1 MSAKRYFDP
10 IDSRVSFPDIE
21 KKIVSYWN
29 KNKIFE
35 KSLKKNEGKKSFVFY
50 EGPPTANGR
59 PGIHHV
65 LARSF
70 KDLFPRYH
78 TMKGEYSLRKGGWDT
93 HGLPVEIGVE
103 KELGISGKKDIE
115 NIVAGDRKASIA
127 KFNKLCRESVF
138 RFVNDWNDL
147 TERMGYWEDIKDP
160 YVTLSNDYIES
171 VWNIL
176 KDFYD
181 KGLLEKDYKVVP
193 YCPRCGTPLSSHE
206 LSLGYEDVEDPSIFI
221 RFHGVDEDVDFL
233 VWTTTPWT
241 LPGNVALAVN
251 PDATYVKIDDPK
263 RPFIVAKERLP
274 LIKNAK
280 VLSTFKG
287 SKLVGK
293 KYEPLYKFYDF
304 GPNAYQI
311 YAADFVSLE
320 EGTGI
325 VHTAV
330 MYGADDF
337 ALGKKHGLSMHHLV
351 NEEGKFTD
359 EVTLWKG
366 VFVKK
371 ADPLIIDDLKERGL
385 LFRLEKITHSY
396 PLCWRCKTPLLY
408 YAIQSWFIRTTKEK
422 QKIIEENNKTN
433 WIPKSI
439 KQGRMGKW
447 LDGMIDW
454 SLSRFRYWGTPLPL
468 WKCSKCGEDR
478 CVGSIRELED
488 LTGKKIK
495 KDFDLHKPYIDEL
508 TGKCEKCGGEMFRYP
523 EVIDVWFDSGAM
535 PFAQWHYPFENKEK
549 VDKGLQFPADF
560 IAEAQDQTRGWFYT
574 LLAVSTLYKGKN
586 SYKNVI
592 CSNLVLDKEGKK
604 MSKSVGNVVNPW
616 DEMDKFGADTIRWY
630 FYSGNISKPYLFD
643 EKYLTDINRGVFRIL
658 WNVYNFYITYANLDS
673 WKPAKKSGKLN
684 LENVLDKWIVSRLNN
699 TIKDVTES
707 LDKYSA
713 QKSVF
718 EIERF
723 ITDLSLWY
731 IRRSRERVGPAAD
744 DLKDKDAFY
753 AATYFVLTNLTKLIA
768 PFAPF
773 VSEEIF
779 TNLTKE
785 ESVHLQEWPLMDKKL
800 ILGKLEE
807 EMDEARKIVELAHA
821 QRKEKQIAVKQPLL
835 AVLVKS
841 PSKVSKE
848 VEKLIKDEI
857 NVKGIE
863 WSKGKTVSVKL
874 DTKITP
880 QLEEEAKARDLVRK
894 IQEERRKL
902 GMDLTQKVDVFS
914 QWFPRDKKLLNYIT
928 TKTLINKTSPGE
940 FKVVKSK

>member
-1 MSAKRYFDP
+1 MTKTYFEPVDP
-10 IDSRVSFPDIE
+10 KVDFPELE
-21 KKIVSYWN
+21 KKTVEYW
-29 KNKIFE
+29 KENKIFE
-35 KSLKKNEGKKSFVFY
+35 KSLEKNKGNKPFVFY

-78 TMKGEYSLRKGGWDT
+78 TMKGEYCLRKGGWDT

-115 NIVAGDRKASIA
+115 NLVPGNKKASIA
-127 KFNKLCRESVF
+127 KFNKLCKDSVF
-138 RFVNDWNDL
+138 RFVADWNNL
-147 TERMGYWEDIKDP
+147 TERMGYWEDLSNP
-160 YVTLSNDYIES
+160 YVTLSNEYIES
-171 VWNIL
+171 CWSIL
-176 KDFYD
+176 KNFYD

-251 PDATYVKIDDPK
+251 PEATYVKVDDPK
-263 RPFIVAKERLP
+263 RPFIVAKERLSV
-274 LIKNAK
+274 IKNAK

-287 SKLVGK
+287 SDLVGK

-304 GPNAYQI
+304 GEKAYQV
-311 YAADFVSLE
+311 YPADFVSLE

-337 ALGKKHGLSMHHLV
+337 ELGKKHGLTMHHLV

-371 ADPLIIDDLKERGL
+371 ADPLVIEDLKVRGL
-385 LFRLEKITHSY
+385 LYKLGKVVHSY

-422 QKIIEENNKTN
+422 KKIIEENSKTN
-433 WIPKSI
+433 WIPKHM
-439 KQGRMGKW
+439 KTGRMGKW

-454 SLSRFRYWGTPLPL
+454 TLSRFRYWGTPLPV
-468 WKCSKCGEDR
+468 WKCLECGEDK
-478 CVGSIRELED
+478 CIGNIGELEEFS
-488 LTGKKIK
+488 GKEFGKES
-495 KDFDLHKPYIDEL
+495 DLHKPYIDEVI
-508 TGKCEKCGGEMFRYP
+508 GKCEKCGGEMRRYP

-535 PFAQWHYPFENKEK
+535 PFAQWHYPFENREE

-560 IAEAQDQTRGWFYT
+560 IAEGQDQTRGWFYT

-592 CSNLVLDKEGKK
+592 SHNLVLDKNGKK
-604 MSKSVGNVVNPW
+604 MSKSVGNVVNPF
-616 DEMDKFGADTIRWY
+616 DEMDKFGADTVRWY
-630 FYSGNISKPYLFD
+630 FYSGNLAKPYLFD
-643 EKYLTDINRGVFRIL
+643 EKYLLDINRGVFRIL
-658 WNVYNFYITYANLDS
+658 WNVYNFYVTYANLDG
-673 WKPAKKSGKLN
+673 WKPDKKQKLN
-684 LENVLDKWIVSRLNN
+684 SSNILDKWIFSRLVS
-699 TIKDVTES
+699 TADVVTKG
-707 LDKYSA
+707 LDTYNSQEA
-713 QKSVF
+713 VVELEGF
-718 EIERF
+718 VN
-723 ITDLSLWY
+723 DLSLWY
-731 IRRSRERVGPAAD
+731 IRRSRDRVGPAGQSE
-744 DLKDKDAFY
+744 KDRQAFY
-753 AATYFVLTNLTKLIA
+753 NTTYYVLTNLMKLMA

-773 VSEEIF
+773 VTDEIYK
-779 TNLTKE
+779 NLTKE
-785 ESVHLQEWPLMDKKL
+785 KSVHLTDWPKIDKKHVD
-800 ILGKLEE
+800 IKLEDNMKLLRE
-807 EMDEARKIVELAHA
+807 VVEKAHA
-821 QRKEKQIAVKQPLL
+821 VRKEEKIPVRQPL
-835 AVLVKS
+835 
-841 PSKVSKE
+841 SKLTIFNLQFSNGDLE
-848 VEKLIKDEI
+848 SLIKDEI
-857 NVKGIE
+857 NVKNVEFKNGEGEIKVE
-863 WSKGKTVSVKL
+863 L

-880 QLEEEAKARDLVRK
+880 QLEEEAKARELVRK
-894 IQEERRKL
+894 IQEERRKM
-902 GMDLTQKVDVFS
+902 GMNLTQKVDVMAE
-914 QWFPRDKKLLNYIT
+914 WLPKDKKLLNYVVS
-928 TKTLINKTSPGE
+928 KTLINNLTTGG
-940 FKVVKSK
+940 FKVVRSK